1 MRCWECE
8 TVEMRTKVGET
19 CILDRL
25 EIWGTSGHSYPELI
39 NLLRHCLV
47 WTSCVRLMSEVCLER
62 PAQESCQVFLN
73 FKHILEQ

>member
-25 EIWGTSGHSYPELI
+25 EIWGTSGHSYPEPPQPVETLPS
-39 NLLRHCLV
+39 LDLMC
-47 WTSCVRLMSEVCLER
+47 WTHE
-62 PAQESCQVFLN
+62 
-73 FKHILEQ
+73 

>member
-25 EIWGTSGHSYPELI
+25 EIWGTSGHSYPEPHQPVETLPSLDLMYWTHECALRG
-39 NLLRHCLV
+39 LLRKA
-47 WTSCVRLMSEVCLER
+47 VRSSLTLSI
-62 PAQESCQVFLN
+62 F
-73 FKHILEQ
+73 